1 MTAWNFA
8 PYRDRLQRL
17 RKKGWCLVMALSAV
31 GGGFAAAWDVNEAQ
45 TALTQ
50 QQALLLDLKAQLSL
64 LQQKNLQLQND
75 QSQRQKVQE
84 SFHKMKALRQR
95 GQDLLALH
103 KDLALRWPAGVQIQE
118 LRLEGP
124 VWRLQGQAESGLSVQ
139 QALQGLTGILAWQQ
153 SPALM
158 AFEAIPQA
166 KGSTLNLR
174 YVAQARWHWPEWSPK
189 PEVNRPT
196 PPVARE

>member
-8 PYRDRLQRL
+8 PYLDRSRTL
-17 RKKGWCLVMALSAV
+17 RKMGWGLVMALSAV
-31 GGGFAAAWDVNEAQ
+31 GGGFAAAWDVYEAQ

-50 QQALLLDLKAQLSL
+50 QQAQLLDLKAQLSL

-75 QSQRQKVQE
+75 QSQRQKAQE
-84 SFHKMKALRQR
+84 SFLKMNALRQR
-95 GQDLLALH
+95 GQDLLAMH
-103 KDLALRWPAGVQIQE
+103 KALTLRWPAGVQIQE

-124 VWRLQGQAESGLSVQ
+124 VWRLQGQADSGLSVQ
-139 QALQGLTGILAWQQ
+139 QALQGLTGVLAWQQ

-158 AFEAIPQA
+158 AFEALPQA
-166 KGSTLNLR
+166 NGPALNVR
-174 YVAQARWHWPEWSPK
+174 YVAQARWHWPELSPK
-189 PEVNRPT
+189 PQVNLPT